1 MEALWNSI
9 DALLGL
15 SATKAEE
22 LSRTLVN
29 IFIITLSAAFLAACG
44 DAAKLPE
51 EVSIGPNPVI
61 PAPYTSYI
69 PTVNIAPAKG
79 WPAGGKPRAAAGL
92 LVNEFAKGLEHP
104 RWLFVLPNGDVL
116 VAESDGPKRPE
127 DGKGPKGWIYQTV
140 QKWAGSNTQ
149 SADQITLLRDKDHD
163 GVAETRSTFLKNLHW
178 DRPGARR
185 SSPPES

>member
-1 MEALWNSI
+1 M
-9 DALLGL
+9 GVR
-15 SATKAEE
+15 
-22 LSRTLVN
+22 RTLIN

-79 WPAGGKPRAAAGL
+79 WPAGGKPKAAAGL

-104 RWLFVLPNGDVL
+104 RWLIVLPNGDVL

-127 DGKGPKGWIYQTV
+127 DGKRMDLSDCAEVGRLQYTKRRP
-140 QKWAGSNTQ
+140 N
-149 SADQITLLRDKDHD
+149 H
-163 GVAETRSTFLKNLHW
+163 VA
-178 DRPGARR
+178 A
-185 SSPPES
+185 